1 MYSDS
6 RFSLGGS
13 ASRGKFVLLAHVYH
27 RCLPCLSC
35 SEASPRVASC
45 PRSSRGHGVPDWP
58 RPFPAIEVMQPP
70 ASLAEAAKWKEMK
83 AGDRRIRDRG
93 RGPQTAQDVVGPGIN
108 QEPTEAADVLAQRPQ
123 RVADAAAQS
132 KLEQGCWR
140 GGAGETDMNGNVE
153 TARLEFP
160 EPSENGGAL
169 EAELGNEV
177 DANAH
182 PSSPITLGRERHH
195 RLFGAEL
202 RMAFRMSREADGVD
216 AVRLYRAA
224 RTDVRTGFERAQCAQ
239 RIACDHQNAVRF
251 GFAARPRQKVIERVT
266 RSHLARRDMQDRI
279 ESQSAQRGRR
289 FDVVA
294 IVITW
299 QERDRHVDARAE
311 MVAQFRQL
319 VAARRDLDR
328 SGRQQSTKIAGR
340 SMFRFGHAGLQ
351 ALRRAKCVGA
361 KSRMSRR

>member
-1 MYSDS
+1 MDSDS

-13 ASRGKFVLLAHVYH
+13 ASRGKFVLLAHVYY

-140 GGAGETDMNGNVE
+140 GRAGETDMNGNVE
-153 TARLEFP
+153 TARLEFLQP
-160 EPSENGGAL
+160 GKNGGAL
-169 EAELGNEV
+169 ETELGNEV

-182 PSSPITLGRERHH
+182 PSPPVTLGRERHH
-195 RLFGAEL
+195 RLLGVEL
-202 RMAFRMSREADGVD
+202 RMALRMSREADRADSVPLDRAAQADVRAGFEWAQRAQGVPSD
-216 AVRLYRAA
+216 HHNPVRL
-224 RTDVRTGFERAQCAQ
+224 GL
-239 RIACDHQNAVRF
+239 
-251 GFAARPRQKVIERVT
+251 AARPRQKVVERVT
-266 RSHLARRDMQDRI
+266 RPHLPRRDMQDRI
-279 ESQSAQRGRR
+279 EP
-289 FDVVA
+289 
-294 IVITW
+294 
-299 QERDRHVDARAE
+299 
-311 MVAQFRQL
+311 
-319 VAARRDLDR
+319 
-328 SGRQQSTKIAGR
+328 
-340 SMFRFGHAGLQ
+340 
-351 ALRRAKCVGA
+351 
-361 KSRMSRR
+361 